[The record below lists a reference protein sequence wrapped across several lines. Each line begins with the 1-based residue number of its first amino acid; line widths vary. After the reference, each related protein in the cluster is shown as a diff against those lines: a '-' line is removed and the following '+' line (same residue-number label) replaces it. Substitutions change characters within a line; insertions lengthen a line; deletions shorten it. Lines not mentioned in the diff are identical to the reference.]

1 MITITDDYMR
11 EMLAKTRDYTLVFLK
26 DGPNRGAEDEASFI
40 WEHGRRNFALRADG
54 ILAIVC
60 PIRDDTP
67 MDGIGIFDASADEVV
82 AIMEEDPAVKAGI
95 LTYEVHETRSFPGDR
110 LP

>member
-1 MITITDDYMR
+1 MTTITDEYMR

-26 DGPNRGAEDEASFI
+26 DGPNRGAEGEASII

-67 MDGIGIFDASADEVV
+67 MDGIGIFNAPADEVV
-82 AIMEEDPAVKAGI
+82 ALMDEDPAVKAGI
-95 LTYEVHETRSFPGDR
+95 LAYEIHETRSFPGDR

>member
-1 MITITDDYMR
+1 MR
-11 EMLAKTRDYTLVFLK
+11 EMLAKTRAYTLVFLR
-26 DGPNRGAEDEASFI
+26 DGPNRGAEGEASII
-40 WEHGRRNFALRADG
+40 WEHGRRNFALRAAG
-54 ILAIVC
+54 VLAIVC

-67 MDGIGIFDASADEVV
+67 MDGIGIFDAPADEVV

-95 LTYEVHETRSFPGDR
+95 LSFEVHETRSFPGDR